1 LYNATIKHLKF
12 KVNLGG
18 FILAQNIKKYNI
30 KRANKSNIPENSGEI
45 LEAEKPLSQSMLWKL
60 QTDFYANQGP
70 EAWIKGIVPQYIT
83 TNPYIANLYAKTVFG
98 YCRDIASSEDFDRN
112 TTIYI
117 MELAAGVGRF
127 TYTFLKRFLHMVENS
142 SLKGLKFKYIVTDL
156 AERNVEYWQNHS
168 FLRPYFENG
177 VLDCA
182 TFDMAG
188 DEELRLRHSGEV
200 LSKGSLK
207 NPLILFANYTFDSLP
222 QDTFYVDKGELFEGL
237 ITITSKGETVASE
250 DKSILA
256 GLDYYY
262 ADKQISGSGYYE
274 DTKFNDILLYYKD
287 CLEDTAFSLPII
299 ALRCINRLKKLFND
313 DIVIISTDKGYRS
326 ASSMHKNYHPF
337 LSKHGSISLTVNFH
351 ALELYF
357 KGLGGKAIHSIYEH
371 ENVTMSM
378 FLLSQRSHAFI
389 ETTMAYQEIIE
400 SIGPDDFYIIKKAVV
415 PLNKSLT
422 TKELLTFLRY
432 TVWDARTFLEFYNT
446 LLERI
451 ANEEDF
457 PKDELIA
464 VIHNV
469 WEHYFPIG
477 EEGDIAYCFGSLLG
491 YFGNDRDAIKLFQSS
506 LEFYGDDVAV
516 NYEIALCY
524 YNLQEFEQ
532 AMEYINKSLTL
543 DPNFEESKN
552 LKSLIEEM

>member
-1 LYNATIKHLKF
+1 MDQK
-12 KVNLGG
+12 
-18 FILAQNIKKYNI
+18 IKKVNI
-30 KRANKSNIPENSGEI
+30 KRANKSKTSDNSGVI

-98 YCRDIASSEDFDRN
+98 YCRDISSSMDFDKN

-127 TYTFLKRFLHMVENS
+127 TYTFLKRFLHIVENS
-142 SLKGLKFKYIVTDL
+142 SLKEIKFKYIITDL
-156 AERNVEYWQNHS
+156 AERNVTYWQNHS
-168 FLRPYFENG
+168 FLKPYFESG

-182 TFDMAG
+182 TFDMSG
-188 DEELRLRHSGEV
+188 DEELRLRNSGEV
-200 LSKGSLK
+200 LSVGNLK

-222 QDTFYVDKGELFEGL
+222 QDTFYVNKEELFEGL
-237 ITITSKGETVASE
+237 ITITSKVTQIDPE

-256 GLDYYY
+256 GLDYDYT
-262 ADKQISGSGYYE
+262 DRQIQGTGYYKE
-274 DTKFNDILLYYKD
+274 TNMNEILLYYKD
-287 CLEDTAFSLPII
+287 CLEDTAFSLPIV

-313 DIVIISTDKGYRS
+313 DIILISTDKGYRN
-326 ASSMHKNYHPF
+326 ASSMYKNYHPY

-351 ALELYF
+351 AMELYF
-357 KGLGGKAIHSIYEH
+357 KSLGGKAIHSIYEH
-371 ENVTMSM
+371 ENVTMSL
-378 FLLSQRSHAFI
+378 FLLSQRSHDFI
-389 ETTMAYQEIIE
+389 ETAMAYREIIE

-415 PLNKSLT
+415 PQNKSLT

-451 ANEEDF
+451 AEEEDF

-464 VIHNV
+464 VIHKV

-477 EEGDIAYCFGSLLG
+477 EEGDIASCFGSLLAYYG
-491 YFGNDRDAIKLFQSS
+491 YDNDAIKLFKSS
-506 LEFYGDDVAV
+506 LEFYGEDAAI

-524 YNLQEFEQ
+524 YNLQEFEKS
-532 AMEYINKSLTL
+532 MEYIEKSLIL
-543 DPNFEESKN
+543 DPTFEESIN
-552 LKSLIEEM
+552 LKSLIGEI